1 MSDDWSEYD
10 AAVAR
15 EDALAEQYEA
25 MAESRYQFGD

>member
-1 MSDDWSEYD
+1 MSNDWSEYD
-10 AAVAR
+10 RAAAY